1 MGFNCGIIG
10 LPNVGK
16 STLFNALTE
25 NNNAAAENYPFC
37 TIEPNIG
44 RVAINDKRI
53 EELAIINNPKQTTPT
68 YIEFVDIAGLVK
80 GASKGEGLGNQF
92 LGNIREVDAIC
103 HVLRCFEDTDIT
115 HVNDTIDPIND
126 AEIIDTELMLAD
138 IESLIKRTPGLEKKS
153 KTGDKDSTEKL
164 GIIKTIIDSLEKGIP
179 AREINFNSD
188 EKIVL
193 SSLNLL
199 SSKPILYIAN
209 VDENSIVSG
218 NKFSNELIKLA
229 INKNIKTI
237 TLSAKLESEISEI
250 SDIKE
255 RKEFL
260 KMLNLKESG
269 LDKLAFAGYNL
280 LNLITFFT
288 AGPKEVKA
296 WTIKNGTNAQEA
308 ARKIHEDF
316 YRGFIAAETISFHE
330 YINSGSEQKAK
341 EAGLIRTEGKEY
353 IVLDGDIMLFRF
365 NV

>member
-25 NNNAAAENYPFC
+25 NNTAVAENYPFC

-44 RVAINDKRI
+44 RVAINDNRI
-53 EELAIINNPKQTTPT
+53 KELTKINSPKQTIPT
-68 YIEFVDIAGLVK
+68 YVEFVDIAGLVK

-115 HVNDTIDPIND
+115 HVNNIIDPIND
-126 AEIIDTELMLAD
+126 AEIIETELMLAD
-138 IESLIKRTPGLEKKS
+138 LESLTKRTPGLEKKA
-153 KTGDKDSTEKL
+153 KTGDKYSIKQLD
-164 GIIKTIIDSLEKGIP
+164 IIKTIIENLEKGTP
-179 AREINFNSD
+179 VREINFNSD
-188 EKIVL
+188 EEKLVL
-193 SSLNLL
+193 LLNLL

-209 VDENSIVSG
+209 VDEDSAVSG
-218 NKFSNELIKLA
+218 NKFSQELIKIA
-229 INKNIKTI
+229 KNKNIKTI
-237 TLSAKLESEISEI
+237 TISAKLESEISEI
-250 SDIKE
+250 SDLNE
-255 RKEFL
+255 RREFL
-260 KMLNLKESG
+260 KILNLKESG
-269 LDKLAFAGYNL
+269 LDKLAFAGYEL

-288 AGPKEVKA
+288 AGPKEVRA

-308 ARKIHEDF
+308 AGKIHEDF
-316 YRGFIAAETISFHE
+316 YKGFIAAETISFNE
-330 YINSGSEQKAK
+330 YINSRGEQKAK
-341 EAGLIRTEGKEY
+341 ESGLVRTEGKEY